1 MSDRTIPDAQITEL
15 VERVEPTWRV
25 EDATPAEDGHHVV
38 YFLDVAT
45 PEGTREVVL
54 KGTPSGQSSSCDDEA
69 RLLAVLDDHTDLPV
83 PEVLG
88 AVDDA
93 DGLPTPAFLAT
104 ALPGG
109 NYSRTALV
117 EFSTE
122 RVRELARSTGRLL
135 AELHRLDAVDAY
147 GFVGVAADERLD
159 GGRPSADLD
168 QIVVHDPTESWTDYL
183 RGEVERLDDHLADTR
198 FADLRRTVLSAV
210 GARID
215 DLAGEFDPVLARVDQ
230 SLDNSLV
237 DPDTGRVTGLLDW
250 EFCVAATPA
259 YDLAFVEYTLVG
271 GHWRLLPEGPDHR
284 AAIREALVEGYGA
297 AGPDHVV
304 EQFRANRECYAP
316 LVRAHEMANF
326 AAWFDGVGADF
337 DHRRDEAARRLRAEI
352 DRIA

>member
-1 MSDRTIPDAQITEL
+1 MTDLSRETITRTVQRI
-15 VERVEPTWRV
+15 EPSWRV
-25 EDATPAEDGHHVV
+25 EDAAPAEDGHHPV
-38 YFLDVAT
+38 YFLAVST
-45 PEGTREVVL
+45 PEGAREVVL
-54 KGTPSGQSSSCDDEA
+54 KGTAPDQSSSCDDEA
-69 RLLAVLDDHTDLPV
+69 RLLAVLDAHTDLPV

-88 AVDDA
+88 VVDEA

-109 NYSRTALV
+109 NYSRTALAD
-117 EFSTE
+117 FSTE

-147 GFVGVAADERLD
+147 GFVGVDAAERLD
-159 GGRPSADLD
+159 GGRPSDD
-168 QIVVHDPTESWTDYL
+168 PGQITVGDPTESWTGYL
-183 RGEVERLDDHLADTR
+183 RGEVDRLDDHLADTR
-198 FADLRRTVLSAV
+198 FADLRVNVLSAV
-210 GARID
+210 DARVD
-215 DLAGEFDPVLARVDQ
+215 DLAGEFEPVLARVDQ

-271 GHWRLLPEGPDHR
+271 GHWRLLPEGPDHS
-284 AAIREALVEGYGA
+284 AAIREALLEGYDA
-297 AGPDHVV
+297 AGPSGVV
-304 EQFRANRECYAP
+304 DQFRANRACYAL

-337 DHRRDEAARRLRAEI
+337 DDRRDEAARRLRAEI
-352 DRIA
+352 DRLV